1 MKTMPKRL
9 SGKLNILAC
18 AIISLMFSTS
28 LFAEFLSIP
37 LPALNA
43 KKLAII
49 VNDAD
54 PISIKIAAYYQQQ
67 RKIPD
72 QNIIHVSF
80 KNLNNILS
88 VEQFKKIK
96 QKVDAQSGSHIQAYA
111 LTWMKPYR
119 VGCMSITTAFAAG
132 YDESFCAIG
141 CKKTQ
146 QSPYYN
152 SLSSHPFTKFK
163 WRPTMMLAGE
173 NFEQVKKLI
182 DRGIASDFSQPLGA
196 AYLLETSDKSRSVRS
211 VFFPAIKSEFDETF
225 NIHSLQR
232 DYIENKKD
240 VMFYFTGKTH
250 IKKIDTNTFLPGAVA
265 DHLTSTGG
273 VLFGGSQMKIT
284 EWLKAGATG
293 SYGTVV
299 EPCNFVEK
307 FPNPKV
313 MMYYYIRGNSL
324 IEAYWKSVAWPG
336 QGIFIGEPLSKPFA
350 YQHNYR

>member
-1 MKTMPKRL
+1 MPTRL
-9 SGKLNILAC
+9 SRKLNILAC
-18 AIISLMFSTS
+18 AVISLIFSTS

-37 LPALNA
+37 LPALSA

-54 PISIKIAAYYQQQ
+54 PLSIKIAAYYQQQ

-72 QNIIHVSF
+72 QNILHINF
-80 KNLNNILS
+80 NNSNS
-88 VEQFKKIK
+88 VLTINEFQKVK
-96 QKVDAQSGSHIQAYA
+96 QQVDAQSEAHIQAYA
-111 LTWMKPYR
+111 LTWLKPYR
-119 VGCMSITTAFAAG
+119 VDCMSITTAFAAG
-132 YDESFCAIG
+132 YNKEFCAIG
-141 CKKTQ
+141 CKKTEK
-146 QSPYYN
+146 SPYYS

-173 NFEQVKKLI
+173 SFEQVKELI
-182 DRGIASDFSQPLGA
+182 DRGVAADYSQPIGS

-211 VFFPAIKSEFDETF
+211 IFFPAIKNEFGEAF

-232 DYIENKKD
+232 DDIENKKD

-250 IKKIDTNTFLPGAVA
+250 IKKINTNTFLPGAVA

-273 VLFGGSQMKIT
+273 VLSGGSQMKIT

-350 YQHNYR
+350 YQHHYR